1 MSCSTSIQGYVKL
14 HQSLKWSFKGWLA
27 GGVSHPK
34 SVQVESWFCLM
45 AVDLDIHKP
54 ILSTQLP

>member
-14 HQSLKWSFKGWLA
+14 YQSLKWSFKGWLA
-27 GGVSHPK
+27 GGISH
-34 SVQVESWFCLM
+34 SNGVQVESWFCLM

-54 ILSTQLP
+54 ILST